1 MSEAPSDAVAGTTSD
16 AVSADTGL
24 STAEVEDRVRR
35 GLVNEVPPAPSRTV
49 SDIIRAN
56 VLTRFNLLMG
66 ILLAI
71 VLACGAWKDA
81 LFGFVVV
88 ANALIGIVQELR
100 AKRTLDRLA
109 VLSAPKALV
118 VRDGD
123 VGELG
128 VHEIVL
134 DDVVELRPGRQVV
147 ADGELLRG
155 DSLEIDESL
164 LTGESDPVV
173 KNPGDQLMSGS
184 FVVAGSG
191 RARVS
196 EVGAD
201 AYAARLA
208 GEAKKF
214 TLSRS
219 ELRREIDRIITWVG
233 WAIIPTGTILF
244 ISQLV
249 GAEHKSVR
257 TALVS
262 ATGGVVAM
270 VPEGLI
276 LLTSVAFAIGVVKL
290 ARHRTLVQE
299 LPAIEVLARV
309 DVVCLDKTGTIT
321 QGVMELA
328 GVDVLDTPS
337 NGSNGSNGRA
347 ESRMDGDGNVHDA
360 LAAIAWADPN
370 PNATQLAL
378 QERYQ
383 RDAAVW
389 VPTASV
395 PFSSAR
401 KWSASSFE
409 AHGSWVLGAAE
420 MIVGDDLS
428 EAVRSKVESASR
440 NGQRVLLLAHS
451 EAELSGEQLPDG
463 VTPAALVMIEDKLRD
478 DAPET
483 LAYFAEQDVDL
494 KVISGD
500 NPVTVGAVAARAGLE
515 DADNIAD
522 ARTLP
527 EDDPTRMANIVEA
540 TTVFGRV
547 TPHQK
552 REMVAALQSRDH
564 VVAMTGDGVNDVL
577 ALKDAD
583 VGIAMASG
591 SEATRSVAQLVLLDS
606 NFSALPP
613 VVAEGRQ
620 IINNITRVAA
630 VFLNKTVYAI
640 VIAVVIGISG
650 IEYPFLPRHLTLVGA
665 ATIGIPGFFL
675 ALAPNTERVSG
686 DFFRKVAVVAIP
698 GGIVCAAT
706 SLTAYVVARNDG
718 GLSLSEERTA
728 AALAL
733 TGAALVVLIR
743 TARPFVMWKGIL
755 VGAMVGLV
763 FVAIVTPAGRKY
775 FDLHLP
781 PGPILGV
788 VAGLVAIAAWLLAMI
803 GVFTRRFERDD

>member
-1 MSEAPSDAVAGTTSD
+1 MSEAPSDAVAGTTTD
-16 AVSADTGL
+16 VVSADTGL
-24 STAEVEDRVRR
+24 TAADVEDRVRR

-49 SDIIRAN
+49 SDIVRAN
-56 VLTRFNLLMG
+56 VFTRFNLLMG

-118 VRDGD
+118 VREGE
-123 VGELG
+123 VRELG
-128 VHEIVL
+128 IHEIVL

-147 ADGELLRG
+147 ADGEVLRH

-173 KNPGDQLMSGS
+173 KSEGDRLMSGS

-249 GAEHKSVR
+249 GTEHKSVR

-321 QGVMELA
+321 QGSMELA
-328 GVDVLDTPS
+328 DVDVLGPHSD
-337 NGSNGSNGRA
+337 GSNGDGSDG
-347 ESRMDGDGNVHDA
+347 ESQLVHDA

-378 QERYQ
+378 QERYPH
-383 RDAAVW
+383 DEATW
-389 VPTASV
+389 KPTAGV

-401 KWSASSFE
+401 KWSASSFDG
-409 AHGSWVLGAAE
+409 HGSWVLGAAE
-420 MIVGDDLS
+420 MIVGDELS
-428 EAVRSKVESASR
+428 DDVRSKVDSASR

-451 EAELSGEQLPDG
+451 DAELSGEQLPER
-463 VTPAALVMIEDKLRD
+463 VAPTALVMIEDKIRD

-483 LAYFAEQDVDL
+483 LAYFAEQEVDL

-527 EDDPTRMANIVEA
+527 EDDPTRLANVVEA

-640 VIAVVIGISG
+640 VIAVVVGVSG
-650 IEYPFLPRHLTLVGA
+650 IEYPFLPRHLTLIGA

-698 GGIVCAAT
+698 GGIVCALT
-706 SLTAYVVARNDG
+706 SLTAYVVARNYG
-718 GLSLSEERTA
+718 SLTLSEERTA

-755 VGAMVGLV
+755 VGAMVGIV
-763 FVAIVTPAGRKY
+763 FLAIVTPAGRKY

-781 PGPILGV
+781 PAPILGV

>member
-1 MSEAPSDAVAGTTSD
+1 MSEAPSDAVAGAPAD
-16 AVSADTGL
+16 IVSADTGL
-24 STAEVEDRVRR
+24 TARDVEDRVRR
-35 GLVNEVPPAPSRTV
+35 GLLNAVPPVPSRTV

-56 VLTRFNLLMG
+56 VFTRFNLLMG

-100 AKRTLDRLA
+100 AKHTLDRLA

-118 VRDGD
+118 VRDGE
-123 VGELG
+123 VN
-128 VHEIVL
+128 EIAIDEMVL
-134 DDVVELRPGRQVV
+134 DDVMDLRPGRQVV
-147 ADGELLRG
+147 ADGEVLRG
-155 DSLEIDESL
+155 ESLEIDESL

-173 KNPGDQLMSGS
+173 KEPRDELMSGS

-196 EVGAD
+196 KVGSD

-244 ISQLV
+244 ISQLA
-249 GAEHKSVR
+249 GSDHKSVR

-321 QGVMELA
+321 EGSMQLA
-328 GVDVLDTPS
+328 DVDVIASS
-337 NGSNGSNGRA
+337 NGSNGATADGR
-347 ESRMDGDGNVHDA
+347 VHDA
-360 LAAIAWADPN
+360 LASIAWADPN
-370 PNATQLAL
+370 PNATQLAM
-378 QERYQ
+378 QERYP
-383 RDAAVW
+383 RDEAAW
-389 VPTASV
+389 TATAAV

-409 AHGSWVLGAAE
+409 GQGSWVLGAAE
-420 MIVGDDLS
+420 MIVGDDLP
-428 EAVRSKVESASR
+428 EAVRSRAEAASLK
-440 NGQRVLLLAHS
+440 GQRVLLLAHS
-451 EAELSGEQLPDG
+451 DAELSGEQLPAG
-463 VTPAALVMIEDKLRD
+463 VIPAALVMIEDKIRD

-483 LAYFAEQDVDL
+483 LDYFADQDVDL

-500 NPVTVGAVAARAGLE
+500 NPVTVGAVAARAGLD
-515 DADNIAD
+515 DADNITD

-527 EDDPTRMANIVEA
+527 EDDPERLANIVEA

-552 REMVAALQSRDH
+552 REMVAALQSRRH

-640 VIAVVIGISG
+640 VIAVVVGISG
-650 IEYPFLPRHLTLVGA
+650 IEYPFLPRHLTLIGA

-686 DFFRKVAVVAIP
+686 DFFRKVAVIAIP
-698 GGIVCAAT
+698 GGIVCA
-706 SLTAYVVARNDG
+706 LTGLAAYVAARNYG
-718 GLSLSEERTA
+718 GLTLSEERTA

-743 TARPFVMWKGIL
+743 TARPFVLWKALL
-755 VGAMVGLV
+755 VGAMVGIV
-763 FVAIVTPAGRKY
+763 FLAIVTPAGRKY

-781 PGPILGV
+781 PAPIMWV
-788 VAGLVAIAAWLLAMI
+788 VGGLVAIAAWLLTMI
-803 GVFTRRFERDD
+803 GVFTRRLARDD

>member
-1 MSEAPSDAVAGTTSD
+1 MSEAPSDALAGD
-16 AVSADTGL
+16 ASGVEVSPDTGL
-24 STAEVEDRVRR
+24 SDAEVEDRVRR
-35 GLVNEVPPAPSRTV
+35 GLVNTVPPVPSRTV
-49 SDIIRAN
+49 SEIVRAN
-56 VLTRFNLLMG
+56 VFTRFNLLMG

-71 VLACGAWKDA
+71 VLLCRAWKDA

-100 AKRTLDRLA
+100 AKRTLDQLA
-109 VLSAPKALV
+109 VLSAPRALV
-118 VRDGD
+118 IRDGD
-123 VGELG
+123 VRELG
-128 VHEIVL
+128 VDQIVL
-134 DDVVELRPGRQVV
+134 DDVVDLRPGHQVV
-147 ADGELLRG
+147 ADGVVLRCE
-155 DSLEIDESL
+155 SLEVDESL

-173 KNPGDQLMSGS
+173 KEPGDQLMSGS
-184 FVVAGSG
+184 FVVAGGG
-191 RARVS
+191 RARVDR
-196 EVGAD
+196 VGAD

-208 GEAKKF
+208 EEAKKF
-214 TLSRS
+214 TLARS
-219 ELRREIDRIITWVG
+219 ELRRDIDRIITWVG
-233 WAIIPTGTILF
+233 WAIIPTGIILF
-244 ISQLV
+244 VSQLL

-276 LLTSVAFAIGVVKL
+276 LLTSIAFAVGVVKL
-290 ARHRTLVQE
+290 ARHRTLVQD

-309 DVVCLDKTGTIT
+309 DIVCLDKTGTIT
-321 QGVMELA
+321 EGSMELA
-328 GVDVLDTPS
+328 DVTDLAADT
-337 NGSNGSNGRA
+337 A
-347 ESRMDGDGNVHDA
+347 DGADADFDDA

-370 PNATQLAL
+370 PNATQAAL
-378 QERYQ
+378 QERYP
-383 RDAAVW
+383 REAAKW
-389 VPTASV
+389 TATGTV

-401 KWSASSFE
+401 KWSAARFDG
-409 AHGSWVLGAAE
+409 HGSWVLGAAE
-420 MIVGDDLS
+420 MILGDGLEPSVRARID
-428 EAVRSKVESASR
+428 EAAHL
-440 NGQRVLLLAHS
+440 GQRVLLLARADGDLRDDS
-451 EAELSGEQLPDG
+451 LPDG
-463 VTPAALVMIEDKLRD
+463 LAPVALVTIEDRIRH

-483 LAYFAEQDVDL
+483 LAYFAEQDVEL

-500 NPVTVGAVAARAGLE
+500 NPVTVGAVAGRAGLP
-515 DADNIAD
+515 DADNVTD
-522 ARTLP
+522 ARELP
-527 EDDPTRMANIVEA
+527 EDDLDRLADLVEG

-552 REMVAALQSRDH
+552 REMVHALQSREH

-640 VIAVVIGISG
+640 LFAIVVGLSG
-650 IEYPFLPRHLTLVGA
+650 VEYPFLPRHLTLIGS

-675 ALAPNTERVSG
+675 ALAPNTERVTG
-686 DFFRKVAVVAIP
+686 EFFRKVAVVAIP
-698 GGIVCAAT
+698 GGIVCTVT
-706 SLTAYVVARNDG
+706 SLAAYAVARNYDH
-718 GLSLSEERTA
+718 LPLNQERTA

-733 TGAALVVLIR
+733 TGVALIVLIR
-743 TARPFVMWKGIL
+743 TARPFVLWKAIL
-755 VGAMVGLV
+755 VGAMGGIV
-763 FVAIVTPAGRKY
+763 FLAIVTPAGRTY

-781 PGPILGV
+781 PAPILWV
-788 VAGLVAIAAWLLAMI
+788 IAGLVAIAGWLLAAI
-803 GVFTRRFERDD
+803 AVFTRRFERDD

>member
-1 MSEAPSDAVAGTTSD
+1 MSEAPSDAVAGATSD
-16 AVSADTGL
+16 VSAETGL
-24 STAEVEDRVRR
+24 TAAEVEDRVRR

-118 VRDGD
+118 VRDGE
-123 VGELG
+123 VHELG

-134 DDVVELRPGRQVV
+134 DDVIELRPGRQVV
-147 ADGELLRG
+147 ADGEVLRG

-173 KNPGDQLMSGS
+173 KNPGDELMSGS

-196 EVGAD
+196 QVGAD

-257 TALVS
+257 AALVS

-321 QGVMELA
+321 QGAMELA
-328 GVDVLDTPS
+328 DVDVLGTS
-337 NGSNGSNGRA
+337 TNGSVGSNGGGSP
-347 ESRMDGDGNVHDA
+347 VHEA

-378 QERYQ
+378 QERYR
-383 RDAAVW
+383 RDEAVW
-389 VPTASV
+389 TVTAGV

-401 KWSASSFE
+401 KWSASNFDG
-409 AHGSWVLGAAE
+409 HGSWVLGAAE
-420 MIVGDDLS
+420 MIVGDGLP

-451 EAELSGEQLPDG
+451 DAELSGEQLPDG
-463 VTPAALVMIEDKLRD
+463 VTPAGLVMIEDKIRD

-483 LAYFAEQDVDL
+483 LAYFADQEVDL

-500 NPVTVGAVAARAGLE
+500 NPVTVGAVAARAGLG
-515 DADNIAD
+515 DADNITD

-527 EDDPTRMANIVEA
+527 EDDPERLADIVEA

-552 REMVAALQSRDH
+552 REMVAALQSRSH

-640 VIAVVIGISG
+640 VIAIVVGLSG

-686 DFFRKVAVVAIP
+686 DFFRKVAIVAIP
-698 GGIVCAAT
+698 GGIVCALT
-706 SLTAYVVARNDG
+706 SLGAYVAARDYG
-718 GLSLSEERTA
+718 GLTLSEERTA

-743 TARPFVMWKGIL
+743 TARPFVLWKGIL
-755 VGAMVGLV
+755 VGAMVGIV
-763 FVAIVTPAGRKY
+763 FLAIVTPAGRRY

-781 PGPILGV
+781 PGPILAV
-788 VAGLVAIAAWLLAMI
+788 VAGLVAIAAGLLAVI
-803 GVFTRRFERDD
+803 AVFTRRFENDD